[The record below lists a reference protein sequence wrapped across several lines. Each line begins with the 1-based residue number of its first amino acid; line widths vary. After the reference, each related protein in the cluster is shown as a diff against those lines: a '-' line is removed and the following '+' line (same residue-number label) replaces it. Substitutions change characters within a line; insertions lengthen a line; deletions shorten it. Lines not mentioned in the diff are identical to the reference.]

1 MYRYI
6 CKECG
11 KEFCSKTKNRQFC
24 SQECCQK
31 YKKEHKMQRER
42 KSLVKVVCAECGK
55 IEFVSP
61 SRAKKY
67 VCCSKKCIGLYN
79 SRKWKNQ
86 VELTCP
92 ICGKKYSV
100 MKSKVSHFRTCGDPN
115 CKREWLK
122 QKTGIRNSNFK
133 TEEKLLAERAIRK
146 NQHDVSKTEYLH
158 VVKLALGLKSIS
170 KIPKGYVVH
179 HKDCNHM
186 NNEPTNLVLLPKTAH
201 RLIHTW
207 FGNIMVSALHTNKV
221 TREEFFKFCT
231 DEQRKFYEQ
240 IIDLNITNQAVVK
253 QGELL
258 EKPEEANQQPSIYR
272 NIYEGS
278 TTNTRVLTDDA
289 EDSNGDT
296 SALPTFKCG
305 DDIV

>member
-55 IEFVSP
+55 IEFVPP

-92 ICGKKYSV
+92 ICGKKA
-100 MKSKVSHFRTCGDPN
+100 
-115 CKREWLK
+115 
-122 QKTGIRNSNFK
+122 
-133 TEEKLLAERAIRK
+133 EK
-146 NQHDVSKTEYLH
+146 
-158 VVKLALGLKSIS
+158 
-170 KIPKGYVVH
+170 
-179 HKDCNHM
+179 M
-186 NNEPTNLVLLPKTAH
+186 
-201 RLIHTW
+201 
-207 FGNIMVSALHTNKV
+207 
-221 TREEFFKFCT
+221 
-231 DEQRKFYEQ
+231 
-240 IIDLNITNQAVVK
+240 IIWGRQ
-253 QGELL
+253 
-258 EKPEEANQQPSIYR
+258 Y
-272 NIYEGS
+272 
-278 TTNTRVLTDDA
+278 
-289 EDSNGDT
+289 
-296 SALPTFKCG
+296 
-305 DDIV
+305 